1 MQSVVKKLKKK
12 YWNILRL
19 KDLIVDFQYDFVKF
33 KAYSSTFGLD
43 SGGKLEGKIIAH
55 YHVIEKG
62 FSFKNT
68 KLGFAKPVV
77 LDLISLLKSY
87 DELDLPEYPKQVLH
101 AVLLVERYISFHKK
115 NDYDVSIIEREFEK
129 ISHMLISYKE
139 KQSQGLEHLGTK
151 YIHAKDYKESGLKDF
166 KALMEARVTTRQFKE
181 EVISEELLC
190 QVLDIARHTPTAC
203 NRQPVRVHVF
213 NGSKNVRKVLKHQN
227 GNRGFGNQIPGIMVV
242 TFDSSLFEG
251 SFERYQGYID
261 AGLFSMSLMNALH
274 YQGLGYVALNWCAT
288 KSQDINFRADV
299 KGIKEEENIV
309 MMIGF
314 GYPDDTI
321 KSPQS
326 KKRKINEFTTYH

>member
-12 YWNILRL
+12 YWSFLRF
-19 KDLIVDFQYDFVKF
+19 KDLVIDFQYDFF
-33 KAYSSTFGLD
+33 KYLKNSSTFGLD
-43 SGGKLEGKIIAH
+43 SADKLEGKIIAH

-77 LDLISLLKSY
+77 LDLISLLKSF
-87 DELDLPEYPKQVLH
+87 DKLDCPEYPEQVLH
-101 AVLLVERYISFHKK
+101 AVFLVERYIFFHKI
-115 NDYDVSIIEREFEK
+115 NDYDVSVIEREFEK
-129 ISHMLISYKE
+129 IYHMAISCKE
-139 KQSQGLEHLGTK
+139 KQNQELDNLGTK
-151 YIHAKDYKESGLKDF
+151 YIDAKIYKDSGLKDF
-166 KALMEARVTTRQFKE
+166 KTLMEARVTTRQFKD
-181 EVISEELLC
+181 EVISEELLY
-190 QVLDIARHTPTAC
+190 QVLDIARNTPTAC

-213 NGSKNVRKVLKHQN
+213 NGFRNVHKILNHQN
-227 GNRGFGNQIPGIMVV
+227 GNRGFGNQIPGVIVV
-242 TFDSSLFEG
+242 TFDTSLYEG

-288 KSQDINFRADV
+288 KSQDINFRKDIE
-299 KGIKEEENIV
+299 GIKKEENIV
-309 MMIGF
+309 MIIGF

-326 KKRKINEFTTYH
+326 KKRSVNEFTTYH